1 MRSVLRRIGLVLGLG
16 FRAEPRWAVLAF
28 LLSIAGS
35 VAGPLTALFLRSL
48 VNAASAGDRAA
59 ALAAAL
65 WVALSWAGSRAADDS
80 ATHVAFALMEHI
92 RRLVDTLLMD
102 IIGRVPTIEL
112 HERADVADKVE
123 LFRTDAENFGFAM
136 TSLVWGIG
144 IVARLTTSVLI
155 LASIQPFLILLPL
168 LGIPSLLA
176 GGRAQHLRQRVREEM
191 AERKR
196 LSEHLFLLGTTPG
209 PGREVRLF
217 GLDREIAGRYRR
229 LRAVMAAAERQAETR
244 GMLATTLGWLAY
256 AAGYA
261 GAIVFIAARAASG
274 KASVGDVLLVIALSG
289 QIQGELAGAVSLTG
303 WLLQNLRVAT
313 HYLWLRDYASQLTPR
328 PALSPAP
335 GRLRDGIRFEGVTF
349 RYPGTDADVLSDV
362 DLTIPAGRA
371 VAIVGDNGAGKTTL
385 FKLLAG
391 FYQPTKGRITVEGV
405 DLRDLDIQQ
414 WRQRISA
421 CLQDFV
427 HFDFVARESVGLGD
441 LSRIGDPDAV
451 MEALTR
457 ASATDVIA
465 SLPAELNTQLGQE
478 YDDGTELSAGQ
489 WQKLALSRAMMRQTP
504 LLLVLD
510 EPTANLDAYTE
521 HAIFDRYAQASQRAG
536 QETGAI
542 TILASHRF
550 STVRMANLIIV
561 LDAGRVAQVGTHQEL
576 STADGPYR
584 ELFELHQTAYR

>member
-1 MRSVLRRIGLVLGLG
+1 VRSVLRRIGLVLGLG

-48 VNAASAGDRAA
+48 VNAASARDRAA

-349 RYPGTDADVLSDV
+349 RYPGTDADVLRDV

-441 LSRIGDPDAV
+441 LSRISDPDAV

-489 WQKLALSRAMMRQTP
+489 WQKLALGRAMMRQTP